1 MSASNLSKVGSFL
14 HHSFRRDVDRR
25 ERERGD
31 FKPGKSALEKKALV
45 SAFPPP
51 ATLAAAWVFLDEEEP
66 RFK

>member
-1 MSASNLSKVGSFL
+1 MSASNLSKIGSFL

-31 FKPGKSALEKKALV
+31 FKPGKNALEKALE
-45 SAFPPP
+45 SAFAPP